1 MEWKLVSPVALD
13 FPGLPIACPVVF
25 GHDPGSSQP
34 GSASP
39 LLRWIAAFLEQSLR
53 EQRQMENLGVL
64 WVPAVAEPLVQV
76 LVVGLD
82 QQLETVDQMEKS
94 GKVKTDVELGVHEEE
109 RKRLAW
115 RGVELLATV
124 QKQLEMYQFC
134 LCSSQQGCQEWHQ
147 LQLLEDYPGLSFRQ
161 FELACGKEV
170 FPRISQMPG
179 PACLG
184 ELLFGAEEW

>member
-1 MEWKLVSPVALD
+1 
-13 FPGLPIACPVVF
+13 
-25 GHDPGSSQP
+25 
-34 GSASP
+34 
-39 LLRWIAAFLEQSLR
+39 
-53 EQRQMENLGVL
+53 MENLGVL

-76 LVVGLD
+76 LVV
-82 QQLETVDQMEKS
+82 ETVDQMEKS
-94 GKVKTDVELGVHEEE
+94 GKVKTDAELEVHEEE

-124 QKQLEMYQFC
+124 QKQLEMYQLC

-147 LQLLEDYPGLSFRQ
+147 LRLLEGLSFRQ
-161 FELACGKEV
+161 FELACGKEI

-184 ELLFGAEEW
+184 ELLFAAAEEW

>member
-34 GSASP
+34 GSASH

-76 LVVGLD
+76 LVV
-82 QQLETVDQMEKS
+82 ETVDQMEKS

-147 LQLLEDYPGLSFRQ
+147 LQLFEDYSGPSFRQ
-161 FELACGKEV
+161 FEVDCGKEV

-184 ELLFGAEEW
+184 ELLFAAAEEW